1 MSIEQRINLKF
12 LVRLGKTP
20 TETFNLLQ
28 EVYGDATMSRTRIFE
43 WHKRFREGRED
54 VEDDPKSGRPTTSR
68 TNENVEHVREKV
80 RSDRRLTVRMIAD
93 ELSMNSERV
102 WRIITED
109 LGMRKVCAKMVP
121 RLLNDGQKENRV
133 QVCQDILKQLEITP
147 DLLSRVVTGDESWIF
162 KYDPLTK
169 RQSFEWKSASSPRP
183 KKARLFKSKIKVML
197 IVFFDVHGIV
207 HVEFLPQGQTINQN
221 VYKDI
226 LRRLMRSVRE
236 KRRELWETKS
246 WLLHHDNAPAH
257 NALSIRQF
265 LAENNIAVLEQPP
278 YSPDLAPCDFFL
290 FPKLK
295 GVIKGTRFQ
304 DSKAHNNSR
313 NKGTT
318 SDPNGIFPEVHRSMA
333 AEIRKVHS
341 SSRRLL

>member
-1 MSIEQRINLKF
+1 
-12 LVRLGKTP
+12 
-20 TETFNLLQ
+20 
-28 EVYGDATMSRTRIFE
+28 MSRTRIFE

-54 VEDDPKSGRPTTSR
+54 VEDDPRSGRLTTSR
-68 TNENVEHVREKV
+68 TNENVERVREKV

-93 ELSMNSERV
+93 ELNMNSERV

-109 LGMRKVCAKMVP
+109 LGTRKVCAKMVP

-133 QVCQDILKQLEITP
+133 QVCQDILKPLEITP

-162 KYDPLTK
+162 EYDPLTK
-169 RQSFEWKSASSPRP
+169 RQSLGWQSASSPRP

-197 IVFFDVHGIV
+197 IVFSDVHGIV
-207 HVEFLPQGQTINQN
+207 HLEFLPQGQTINQN

-236 KRRELWETKS
+236 KRKELWETKS

-265 LAENNIAVLEQPP
+265 LAENNISVLEQPP

-290 FPKLK
+290 FSKLK
-295 GVIKGTRFQ
+295 EVIKGTCFQ
-304 DSKAHNNSR
+304 DSKAI
-313 NKGTT
+313 TT
-318 SDPNGIFPEVHRSMA
+318 VVTKELRAIPMVSFQKCIRSMA

>member
-1 MSIEQRINLKF
+1 M
-12 LVRLGKTP
+12 
-20 TETFNLLQ
+20 
-28 EVYGDATMSRTRIFE
+28 
-43 WHKRFREGRED
+43 
-54 VEDDPKSGRPTTSR
+54 
-68 TNENVEHVREKV
+68 REKV
-80 RSDRRLTVRMIAD
+80 HSDRCLTVRMVAD

-147 DLLSRVVTGDESWIF
+147 DLLSSIVTGDESWIF

-169 RQSFEWKSASSPRP
+169 QQSLEWKSASSPRP

-207 HVEFLPQGQTINQN
+207 RLEFLPQGQTINQN

-226 LRRLMRSVRE
+226 LRCLMRSVRE

-278 YSPDLAPCDFFL
+278 YSPDLAPVIFSCFL
-290 FPKLK
+290 
-295 GVIKGTRFQ
+295 
-304 DSKAHNNSR
+304 
-313 NKGTT
+313 
-318 SDPNGIFPEVHRSMA
+318 
-333 AEIRKVHS
+333 
-341 SSRRLL
+341 SSRESLKEPIFKTQKP